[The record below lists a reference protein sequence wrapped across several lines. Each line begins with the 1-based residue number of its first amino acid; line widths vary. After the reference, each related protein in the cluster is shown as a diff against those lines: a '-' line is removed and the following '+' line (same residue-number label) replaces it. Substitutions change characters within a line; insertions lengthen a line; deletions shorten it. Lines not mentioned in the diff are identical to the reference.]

1 MTGCIY
7 YRAGH
12 CVSPNRCQYKV
23 KGKLGPECA
32 KAGELGEVEKSSEV
46 RSSIHRLGGG
56 LLSPLIVRRLGAY
69 LGGPV

>member
-12 CVSPNRCQYKV
+12 CVSTNRCQYKV

-46 RSSIHRLGGG
+46 YL
-56 LLSPLIVRRLGAY
+56 RRNDAIN
-69 LGGPV
+69 

>member
-1 MTGCIY
+1 MSARLVKRFRYHGRVYRTGPRLNLIPRQEGC
-7 YRAGH
+7 
-12 CVSPNRCQYKV
+12 
-23 KGKLGPECA
+23 
-32 KAGELGEVEKSSEV
+32 EV